1 MKTLADT
8 MAALADRVAAN
19 NRWRQREC
27 INLIPSETTPSLLV
41 KACEVADAAGRYA
54 EHRRLKGEDVY
65 FYQGTDFIRE
75 IEEEVHA
82 QAQRFFGCDRV
93 EARPVSGQLA
103 NIVVFEALLRMKN
116 RGNDGP
122 MRRLSSVI
130 NNGLIEGGHLS
141 AQSMGAL
148 FNAVDHDAGGAERTH
163 PIPVRADNPYL
174 ADTEA
179 LLKLVGEMRPDLIVF
194 GKSMFLHPEPVREVA
209 ELTAGLDQPPLL
221 MYDMAHVL
229 GLYGAFQAPLAEG
242 AAVVTGSTHKT
253 FFGPQRGVVLGS
265 AAARPL
271 WPHVRH
277 RACPG
282 TTSNHHLGT
291 LIGFLAAL
299 YEMNACKQDYQR
311 DVIGNARAFAQAL
324 AGAGI
329 AVEGG
334 ESEGYTHTHQVI
346 VRVAPALTGDQAA
359 ARLERN
365 NIISNYQALP
375 GDQSFA
381 VAGGVRLGVQ
391 EMTRYGMQAADFEA
405 VAELIARV
413 VLRGEDVRG
422 EVTALRGRFRDMRY
436 CLPADQAIPLAMRM
450 LEPMF
455 PVAADV
461 VGPLSGAA

>member
-8 MAALADRVAAN
+8 MTALADRVAAN

-54 EHRRLKGEDVY
+54 EHRRLKGAEVY

-103 NIVVFEALLRMKN
+103 NIVVFEALLRLKN

-148 FNAVDHDAGGAERTH
+148 FNAIDRDAAGAERTC

-179 LLKLVGEMRPDLIVF
+179 LLALVGERRPDLIVF
-194 GKSMFLHPEPVREVA
+194 GKSMFLHPEPVRAVA
-209 ELTAGLDQPPLL
+209 DLTAGMDEPPLL
-221 MYDMAHVL
+221 MFDMAHVL
-229 GLYGAFQAPLAEG
+229 GLYGAFQAPLVEG
-242 AAVVTGSTHKT
+242 AAIVTGSTHKT

-265 AAARPL
+265 PAARPL

-299 YEMNACKQDYQR
+299 YEMNACKEDYQR
-311 DVIGNARAFAQAL
+311 QVIGNARAFAQAL
-324 AGAGI
+324 AAAGI

-346 VRVAPALTGDQAA
+346 VRVAPALAGQQAA
-359 ARLERN
+359 ERLERN
-365 NIISNYQALP
+365 NIIANYQALP
-375 GDQSFA
+375 GDEGFA
-381 VAGGVRLGVQ
+381 VSGGVRLGVQ
-391 EMTRYGMQAADFEA
+391 EMTRYGMQPADFETL
-405 VAELIARV
+405 AELIARV
-413 VLRGEDVRG
+413 VLRDEDARD
-422 EVTALRGRFRDMRY
+422 EVVALRGRFLDMRY

-455 PVAADV
+455 PVAADA
-461 VGPLSGAA
+461 VGSLFGAA

>member
-1 MKTLADT
+1 MSTLVDT
-8 MAALADRVAAN
+8 MTALADRVAAN

-54 EHRRLKGEDVY
+54 EHRRLKGEEVY

-75 IEEEVHA
+75 VEEEVHE

-103 NIVVFEALLRMKN
+103 NIVVFEALLRLKN

-122 MRRLSSVI
+122 TRRLSSVI
-130 NNGLIEGGHLS
+130 NNGLMQGGHLS
-141 AQSMGAL
+141 AQAMGAL
-148 FNAVDHDAGGAERTH
+148 FNVVDCDDAGAERTY

-174 ADTEA
+174 ADTGA
-179 LLKLVGEMRPDLIVF
+179 LLKLVGEQRPDLIVF

-209 ELTAGLDQPPLL
+209 GLVAGLEEPPLL
-221 MYDMAHVL
+221 MFDMAHVL
-229 GLYGAFQAPLAEG
+229 GLYGAFQSPLDEG

-265 AAARPL
+265 RAARPL

-299 YEMNACKQDYQR
+299 YEMNACKDDYQR
-311 DVIGNARAFAQAL
+311 QVITNARAFAQAL
-324 AGAGI
+324 AAAGI

-346 VRVAPALTGDQAA
+346 IRVAPALAGDAA
-359 ARLERN
+359 AERLERN
-365 NIISNYQALP
+365 NIITNYQALP
-375 GDQSFA
+375 GDASFA
-381 VAGGVRLGVQ
+381 VSGGVRLGVQ
-391 EMTRYGMQAADFEA
+391 EMTRHGMQPADFET

-413 VLRGEDVRG
+413 VVRDDDVRE
-422 EVTALRGRFRDMRY
+422 EVIALRGRFLDMRY

-455 PVAADV
+455 PAAADA
-461 VGPLSGAA
+461 VGSLFEGP

>member
-1 MKTLADT
+1 MNTLADT
-8 MAALADRVAAN
+8 MTALADRVAAN

-54 EHRRLKGEDVY
+54 EHRRLKGAEVY

-75 IEEEVHA
+75 IEEQVHA
-82 QAQRFFGCDRV
+82 QAQVFFGCDRV
-93 EARPVSGQLA
+93 EARPVTGQLA
-103 NIVVFEALLRMKN
+103 NIVVFEALLRLKN

-141 AQSMGAL
+141 AQAMGAL
-148 FNAVDHDAGGAERTH
+148 YNAVDRDDAGAERTF

-179 LLKLVGEMRPDLIVF
+179 LLTLVGERRPDLIVF
-194 GKSMFLHPEPVREVA
+194 GKSMFLHPEPVRAVA
-209 ELTAGLDQPPLL
+209 DFTAGMDDPPLL
-221 MYDMAHVL
+221 MFDMAHVL
-229 GLYGAFQAPLAEG
+229 GLYGAFQTPLAEG

-299 YEMNACKQDYQR
+299 YEMNACKDDYQR
-311 DVIGNARAFAQAL
+311 AVIGNARAFAQAL
-324 AGAGI
+324 AAAGI

-334 ESEGYTHTHQVI
+334 ESEGYTHSHQVI
-346 VRVAPALTGDQAA
+346 VRVAPALAGDQAA
-359 ARLERN
+359 ERLERN
-365 NIISNYQALP
+365 NIITNYQALP
-375 GDQSFA
+375 GDAGFA

-391 EMTRYGMQAADFEA
+391 EMTRYGMQAADFES

-413 VLRGEDVRG
+413 VLHDQDVRG
-422 EVTALRGRFRDMRY
+422 EAAALRARFRDMRY

-455 PVAADV
+455 PAAADA
-461 VGPLSGAA
+461 VGSLFGTG

>member
-1 MKTLADT
+1 MNSLVD
-8 MAALADRVAAN
+8 MMSALADRVAAN

-41 KACEVADAAGRYA
+41 KTCEVADAAGRYA
-54 EHRRLKGEDVY
+54 EHRRLKGAEVY
-65 FYQGTDFIRE
+65 FYQGTDFIQE
-75 IEEEVHA
+75 IEEQVHE

-103 NIVVFEALLRMKN
+103 NVIVFEALLRLKN

-122 MRRLSSVI
+122 IRRLSSVV
-130 NNGLIEGGHLS
+130 NNGLIQGGHLS
-141 AQSMGAL
+141 AQPMGAL
-148 FNAVDHDAGGAERTH
+148 FNAVDRGSDGVERAYA
-163 PIPVRADNPYL
+163 IPVRADNPYL

-179 LLKLVGEMRPDLIVF
+179 LLALVREQRPELIVF

-209 ELTAGLDQPPLL
+209 GLVSDLQEPPLL
-221 MYDMAHVL
+221 MFDMAHVL

-265 AAARPL
+265 QAARRL

-299 YEMNACKQDYQR
+299 YEMNACKEDYQR
-311 DVIGNARAFAQAL
+311 QVIANARAFAQAL
-324 AGAGI
+324 AAAGI

-334 ESEGYTHTHQVI
+334 ASEGYTHTHQVI
-346 VRVAPALTGDQAA
+346 IRVAPALIGDEAA
-359 ARLERN
+359 RRLERN
-365 NIISNYQALP
+365 NIITNYQALP
-375 GDQSFA
+375 GDASFA

-391 EMTRYGMQAADFEA
+391 EMTRYGMQPADFESLA
-405 VAELIARV
+405 DLIARV
-413 VLRGEDVRG
+413 LGHDEDVRA
-422 EVTALRGRFRDMRY
+422 EAIALRGRFLQMRY
-436 CLPADQAIPLAMRM
+436 CLPAEQAIPLAMRM

-455 PVAADV
+455 PAAADA
-461 VGPLSGAA
+461 VGAVFGAA

>member
-1 MKTLADT
+1 MSTLVDT
-8 MAALADRVAAN
+8 MTALADRVAAN

-54 EHRRLKGEDVY
+54 EHRRLKGEEVY

-75 IEEEVHA
+75 VEEEVHE

-103 NIVVFEALLRMKN
+103 NIVVFEALLRLKN

-122 MRRLSSVI
+122 TRRLSSVI
-130 NNGLIEGGHLS
+130 NNGLIQGGHLS
-141 AQSMGAL
+141 AQAMGAL
-148 FNAVDHDAGGAERTH
+148 FNVVDRDDAGAERTY

-174 ADTEA
+174 ADTGA
-179 LLKLVGEMRPDLIVF
+179 LLKLVGEQRPDLIVF

-209 ELTAGLDQPPLL
+209 GLVAGLEEPPLL
-221 MYDMAHVL
+221 MFDMAHVL
-229 GLYGAFQAPLAEG
+229 GLYGAFQSPLDEG

-265 AAARPL
+265 RAARPL

-299 YEMNACKQDYQR
+299 YEMNACKDDYPRQ
-311 DVIGNARAFAQAL
+311 VITNARAFAQAL
-324 AGAGI
+324 AAAGI

-346 VRVAPALTGDQAA
+346 IRVAPALAGDEAA
-359 ARLERN
+359 ERLERN
-365 NIISNYQALP
+365 NIITNYQALP
-375 GDQSFA
+375 GDASFA
-381 VAGGVRLGVQ
+381 VSGGVRLGVQ
-391 EMTRYGMQAADFEA
+391 EMTRHGMQPADFET

-413 VLRGEDVRG
+413 VVRDDDVRE
-422 EVTALRGRFRDMRY
+422 EVIALRGRFLDMRY

-455 PVAADV
+455 PAAADT
-461 VGPLSGAA
+461 VGSLFEGP

>member
-1 MKTLADT
+1 MNTLADT
-8 MAALADRVAAN
+8 MTALADRVAAN

-54 EHRRLKGEDVY
+54 EHRRLKGAEVY

-75 IEEEVHA
+75 VEEQVHA

-93 EARPVSGQLA
+93 EARPVTGQLA
-103 NIVVFEALLRMKN
+103 NIVVFEALLRLKN

-148 FNAVDHDAGGAERTH
+148 YNAVDRDAAGVERTY

-179 LLKLVGEMRPDLIVF
+179 LLSLVGERRPDLIVF
-194 GKSMFLHPEPVREVA
+194 GKSMFLHPEPVRAVA
-209 ELTAGLDQPPLL
+209 DFTAGLDDPPLL
-221 MYDMAHVL
+221 MFDMAHVL

-265 AAARPL
+265 PAARPL

-299 YEMNACKQDYQR
+299 YEMNACKDDYQR

-324 AGAGI
+324 AAAGVS
-329 AVEGG
+329 VEGG
-334 ESEGYTHTHQVI
+334 ESEGYTHSHQVI
-346 VRVAPALTGDQAA
+346 VRVAPALAGDQAA
-359 ARLERN
+359 ERLERN
-365 NIISNYQALP
+365 NIITNYQALP
-375 GDQSFA
+375 GDASFA
-381 VAGGVRLGVQ
+381 VSGGVRMGVQ
-391 EMTRYGMQAADFEA
+391 EMTRYGMQAADFES

-413 VLRGEDVRG
+413 VLRDQDVRD
-422 EVTALRGRFRDMRY
+422 EVAALRARFRDMRY

-455 PVAADV
+455 PVAADA
-461 VGPLSGAA
+461 VGSLIGAA

>member
-1 MKTLADT
+1 MSCLPDVMT
-8 MAALADRVAAN
+8 ALADRVAAN
-19 NRWRQREC
+19 NRWRQHEC

-41 KACEVADAAGRYA
+41 KACEVADASGRYA
-54 EHRRLKGEDVY
+54 EHRRLKGGEVY

-82 QAQRFFGCDRV
+82 QAKRFFACDRV

-103 NIVVFEALLRMKN
+103 NVIVFEALLRLKN
-116 RGNDGP
+116 RGTDNSI
-122 MRRLSSVI
+122 RRLSSVI
-130 NNGLIEGGHLS
+130 NNGLIQGGHLS
-141 AQSMGAL
+141 AQPMGAL
-148 FNAVDHDAGGAERTH
+148 FNVVERDGDGVELAYA
-163 PIPVRADNPYL
+163 IPVRDDNPYI

-179 LLKLVGEMRPDLIVF
+179 LLALVDEQRPELIVF

-209 ELTAGLDQPPLL
+209 DLADSFEDPPLV
-221 MYDMAHVL
+221 MFDMAHVL
-229 GLYGAFQAPLAEG
+229 GLYGAFQSPLAEG

-265 AAARPL
+265 QAARPL

-299 YEMNACKQDYQR
+299 YEMNAYKEEYQR
-311 DVIGNARAFAQAL
+311 QVITNARSFAQAL
-324 AGAGI
+324 AACGI

-346 VRVAPALTGDQAA
+346 IRVAPGLAGDEAA

-375 GDQSFA
+375 GDASFA

-391 EMTRYGMQAADFEA
+391 EMTRYGMQQDDF
-405 VAELIARV
+405 AELAGLIARV
-413 VLRGEDVRG
+413 VEHDEDVRH
-422 EVTALRGRFRDMRY
+422 EVSTMRSRFVEMRY

-450 LEPMF
+450 MEPMF
-455 PVAADV
+455 PAVSDAV
-461 VGPLSGAA
+461 GAAFETT

>member
-8 MAALADRVAAN
+8 MTALADRVAAN

-54 EHRRLKGEDVY
+54 EHRRLKGAEVY

-103 NIVVFEALLRMKN
+103 NIVVFEALLRLKN

-148 FNAVDHDAGGAERTH
+148 FNAIDRDAAGAERTC
-163 PIPVRADNPYL
+163 PIPMRADNPYL

-179 LLKLVGEMRPDLIVF
+179 LLALVGERRPDLIVF
-194 GKSMFLHPEPVREVA
+194 GKSMFLHPEPVRAVA
-209 ELTAGLDQPPLL
+209 DLTAGMDEPPLL
-221 MYDMAHVL
+221 MFDMAHVL

-265 AAARPL
+265 PAARPL

-311 DVIGNARAFAQAL
+311 QVIGNARAFAQAL
-324 AGAGI
+324 AAAGI

-346 VRVAPALTGDQAA
+346 VRVAPALAGQQAA
-359 ARLERN
+359 ERLERN
-365 NIISNYQALP
+365 NIIANYQALP
-375 GDQSFA
+375 GDEGFA
-381 VAGGVRLGVQ
+381 VSGGVRLGVQ
-391 EMTRYGMQAADFEA
+391 EMTRYGMQPADFETL
-405 VAELIARV
+405 AELIARV
-413 VLRGEDVRG
+413 VLRDEDARD
-422 EVTALRGRFRDMRY
+422 EVVALRGRFLDMRY

-455 PVAADV
+455 PVAADA
-461 VGPLSGAA
+461 VGSLFGAA

>member
-1 MKTLADT
+1 MSTLLDT
-8 MAALADRVAAN
+8 MTALADRVAWN
-19 NRWRQREC
+19 NTWRQREC

-54 EHRRLKGEDVY
+54 EHRRLKGAEVY
-65 FYQGTDFIRE
+65 FYQGTDFIQE
-75 IEEEVHA
+75 IEEEVHV

-103 NIVVFEALLRMKN
+103 NIVVFEALLRLKN

-122 MRRLSSVI
+122 MRRLSSVV
-130 NNGLIEGGHLS
+130 NNGLIQGGHLS
-141 AQSMGAL
+141 AQAMGAL
-148 FNAVDHDAGGAERTH
+148 FNAVDRDSGGAERAY

-179 LLKLVGEMRPDLIVF
+179 LLKLVGEQRPDLIVF

-209 ELTAGLDQPPLL
+209 ELTAGLEEPPLL
-221 MYDMAHVL
+221 MFDMAHVL
-229 GLYGAFQAPLAEG
+229 GLYGAFQDPLAEG

-253 FFGPQRGVVLGS
+253 FFGPQRGVVLG
-265 AAARPL
+265 ARAARPL

-299 YEMNACKQDYQR
+299 YEMSACKHDYQR
-311 DVIGNARAFAQAL
+311 QVITNARAFAQAL
-324 AGAGI
+324 AAAGI

-346 VRVAPALTGDQAA
+346 IRVAPALAGDAA
-359 ARLERN
+359 AERLERN
-365 NIISNYQALP
+365 NIITNYQALP
-375 GDQSFA
+375 DDVSFA
-381 VAGGVRLGVQ
+381 LSGGVRLGVQ
-391 EMTRYGMQAADFEA
+391 EMTRYGMQPADFEML
-405 VAELIARV
+405 AELIARV
-413 VLRGEDVRG
+413 VVRGEDVR
-422 EVTALRGRFRDMRY
+422 EEAIALRGRFLDMRY
-436 CLPADQAIPLAMRM
+436 CLPAEQAIPLAMRM

-455 PVAADV
+455 PVAADA
-461 VGPLSGAA
+461 VGSLFGGL

>member
-1 MKTLADT
+1 MKTLTDT

-148 FNAVDHDAGGAERTH
+148 FNAVDHDAGGAERTR

-229 GLYGAFQAPLAEG
+229 GLYGAFQAPLVEG

-413 VLRGEDVRG
+413 VLRDEDVRG

>member
-1 MKTLADT
+1 MNTLLDT
-8 MAALADRVAAN
+8 MTALADRVAGN

-54 EHRRLKGEDVY
+54 EHRRLKGEEVY
-65 FYQGTDFIRE
+65 FYQGTDFIQE
-75 IEEEVHA
+75 VEEEVHA

-103 NIVVFEALLRMKN
+103 NIVVFEALLRLKN

-130 NNGLIEGGHLS
+130 NNGLIQGGHLS
-141 AQSMGAL
+141 AQAMGAL
-148 FNAVDHDAGGAERTH
+148 FNAVDRDGGAERTC

-179 LLKLVGEMRPDLIVF
+179 LLKLVGDQRPDLVVF

-209 ELTAGLDQPPLL
+209 ELAAGMDEPPLL
-221 MYDMAHVL
+221 MFDMAHVL
-229 GLYGAFQAPLAEG
+229 GLYGAFQEPLAEG

-265 AAARPL
+265 RAARPL

-299 YEMNACKQDYQR
+299 YEMNDCKDDYQR
-311 DVIGNARAFAQAL
+311 QVITNARAFAQAL
-324 AGAGI
+324 AAAGI

-334 ESEGYTHTHQVI
+334 EEEGYTHTHQVI
-346 VRVAPALTGDQAA
+346 IRVAPAVAGDEAA

-365 NIISNYQALP
+365 HIITNYQALP
-375 GDQSFA
+375 DDASFA
-381 VAGGVRLGVQ
+381 VSGGVRLGVQ
-391 EMTRYGMQAADFEA
+391 EMTRYGMQPADFEA

-413 VLRGEDVRG
+413 MLRDEDVRSQA
-422 EVTALRGRFRDMRY
+422 VALRGRFLDMRY

-455 PVAADV
+455 PAAADA
-461 VGPLSGAA
+461 VGSLFGAS

>member
-8 MAALADRVAAN
+8 MTALADRVAAN

-54 EHRRLKGEDVY
+54 EHRRLKGAEVY

-103 NIVVFEALLRMKN
+103 NIVVFEALLRLKN

-148 FNAVDHDAGGAERTH
+148 FNAIDRDAAGAERTC

-179 LLKLVGEMRPDLIVF
+179 LLALVGERRPDLIVF
-194 GKSMFLHPEPVREVA
+194 GKSMFLHPEPVRAVA
-209 ELTAGLDQPPLL
+209 DLTAGMDEPPLL
-221 MYDMAHVL
+221 MFDMAHVL

-265 AAARPL
+265 PAARPL

-311 DVIGNARAFAQAL
+311 QVIGNARAFAQAL
-324 AGAGI
+324 AAAGI

-346 VRVAPALTGDQAA
+346 VRVAPALAGQQAA
-359 ARLERN
+359 ERLERN
-365 NIISNYQALP
+365 NIIANYQALP
-375 GDQSFA
+375 GDEGFA
-381 VAGGVRLGVQ
+381 VSGGVRLGVQ
-391 EMTRYGMQAADFEA
+391 EMTRYGMQPADFETL
-405 VAELIARV
+405 AELIARV
-413 VLRGEDVRG
+413 VLRDEDARD
-422 EVTALRGRFRDMRY
+422 EVVALRGRFLDMRY

-455 PVAADV
+455 PVAADA
-461 VGPLSGAA
+461 VGSLFGAA

>member
-8 MAALADRVAAN
+8 MTALADRVAAN

-54 EHRRLKGEDVY
+54 EHRRLKGAEVY

-103 NIVVFEALLRMKN
+103 NIVVFEALLRLKN

-148 FNAVDHDAGGAERTH
+148 FNAIDRDAAGAERTC

-179 LLKLVGEMRPDLIVF
+179 LLALVGERRPDLIVF
-194 GKSMFLHPEPVREVA
+194 GKSMFLHPEPVRAVA
-209 ELTAGLDQPPLL
+209 DLTAGMDEPPLL
-221 MYDMAHVL
+221 MFDMAHVL

-265 AAARPL
+265 PAARPL
-271 WPHVRH
+271 WQHVRH

-299 YEMNACKQDYQR
+299 YEMNACKEDYQR
-311 DVIGNARAFAQAL
+311 QVIGNARAFAQAL
-324 AGAGI
+324 AAAGI

-346 VRVAPALTGDQAA
+346 VRVAPALAGQQAA
-359 ARLERN
+359 ERLERN
-365 NIISNYQALP
+365 NIIANYQALP
-375 GDQSFA
+375 GDEGFA
-381 VAGGVRLGVQ
+381 VSGGVRLGVQ
-391 EMTRYGMQAADFEA
+391 EMTRYGMQPADFETL
-405 VAELIARV
+405 AELIARV
-413 VLRGEDVRG
+413 VLRDEDARD
-422 EVTALRGRFRDMRY
+422 EVVALRGRFLDMHY

-455 PVAADV
+455 PVAADA
-461 VGPLSGAA
+461 VGSLFGAA

>member
-8 MAALADRVAAN
+8 MTALADRVAAN

-54 EHRRLKGEDVY
+54 EHRRLKGAEVY

-75 IEEEVHA
+75 IEEEVHE

-103 NIVVFEALLRMKN
+103 NIVVFEALLRLKN

-148 FNAVDHDAGGAERTH
+148 FNAIDRDAAGAERTC

-179 LLKLVGEMRPDLIVF
+179 LLALVGERRPDLIVF
-194 GKSMFLHPEPVREVA
+194 GKSMFLHPEPVRAVA
-209 ELTAGLDQPPLL
+209 DLTAGMDEPPLL
-221 MYDMAHVL
+221 MFDMAHVL

-265 AAARPL
+265 PAARPL

-311 DVIGNARAFAQAL
+311 QVIGNARAFAQAL
-324 AGAGI
+324 AAAGI

-346 VRVAPALTGDQAA
+346 VRVAPALAGQQAA
-359 ARLERN
+359 ERLERN
-365 NIISNYQALP
+365 NIIANYQALP
-375 GDQSFA
+375 GDEGFA
-381 VAGGVRLGVQ
+381 VSGGVRLGVQ
-391 EMTRYGMQAADFEA
+391 EMTRYGMQPADFETL
-405 VAELIARV
+405 AELIARV
-413 VLRGEDVRG
+413 VLRDEDARD
-422 EVTALRGRFRDMRY
+422 EVVALRGRFLDMRY

-455 PVAADV
+455 PVAADA
-461 VGPLSGAA
+461 VGSLFGAA

>member
-8 MAALADRVAAN
+8 MTALADRVAAN

-54 EHRRLKGEDVY
+54 EHRRLKGSEVY

-103 NIVVFEALLRMKN
+103 NIVVFEALLRLKN

-148 FNAVDHDAGGAERTH
+148 FNAIDRDAAGAERTC

-179 LLKLVGEMRPDLIVF
+179 LLALVGERRPDLIVF
-194 GKSMFLHPEPVREVA
+194 GKSMFLHPEPVRAVA
-209 ELTAGLDQPPLL
+209 DLTAGMDEPPLL
-221 MYDMAHVL
+221 MFDMAHVL

-265 AAARPL
+265 PAARPL
-271 WPHVRH
+271 WQHVRH

-299 YEMNACKQDYQR
+299 YEMNACKEDYQR
-311 DVIGNARAFAQAL
+311 QVIGNARAFAQAL
-324 AGAGI
+324 AAAGI

-346 VRVAPALTGDQAA
+346 VRVAPALAGQQAA
-359 ARLERN
+359 ERLERN
-365 NIISNYQALP
+365 NIIANYQALP
-375 GDQSFA
+375 GDEGFA
-381 VAGGVRLGVQ
+381 VSGGVRLGVQ
-391 EMTRYGMQAADFEA
+391 EMTRYGMQPADFETL
-405 VAELIARV
+405 AELIARV
-413 VLRGEDVRG
+413 VLRDEDARD
-422 EVTALRGRFRDMRY
+422 EVVALRGRFLDMRY

-455 PVAADV
+455 PVAADA
-461 VGPLSGAA
+461 VGSLFGAA